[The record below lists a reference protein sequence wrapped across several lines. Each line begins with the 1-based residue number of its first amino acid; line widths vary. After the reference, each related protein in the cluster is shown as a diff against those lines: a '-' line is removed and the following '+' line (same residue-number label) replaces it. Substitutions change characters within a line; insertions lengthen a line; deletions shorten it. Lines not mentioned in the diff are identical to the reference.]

1 MAVNKLKKSLSSYS
15 NTGLALVELPN
26 NDPPAAS
33 TSTGNPKRMRIGK
46 WFSFKEVSL
55 EPGKSLK
62 QQSSGK
68 LKAEIKR
75 WAKAV
80 AAYARQVSGRLGTS
94 MRSTRIR
101 SSPHSSSSSSS
112 SSPQSPL
119 TPST

>member
-1 MAVNKLKKSLSSYS
+1 MAVNNLKKSLSSYS

-26 NDPPAAS
+26 NDPAAAVAAS
-33 TSTGNPKRMRIGK
+33 TSSGNPKRTRTGK

-62 QQSSGK
+62 HQSSGK

-101 SSPHSSSSSSS
+101 SSSHSSSSS
-112 SSPQSPL
+112 SSPQSP
-119 TPST
+119 ST